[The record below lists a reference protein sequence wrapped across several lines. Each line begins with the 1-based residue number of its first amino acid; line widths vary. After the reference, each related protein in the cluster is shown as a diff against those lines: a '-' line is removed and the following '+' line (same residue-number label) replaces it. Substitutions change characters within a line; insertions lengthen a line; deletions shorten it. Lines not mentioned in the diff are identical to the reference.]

1 MKQFA
6 NKTKK
11 TLLTGLFVLIPIFL
25 TVYIM
30 LWMMDIVDALMNV
43 LPTKFHPDTYLPFH
57 VPGLGIIYIV
67 ILSLSTGLLVRN
79 YIGKRA
85 LHYWEKLV
93 SKIPLVRALYSAIR
107 QVTEA
112 VFSDDAS
119 HLKRVVLLEF
129 PRKGIFA
136 IGFVTGKP
144 SRELCPN
151 HHTQMISVFVS
162 TTPNPTSGFYLIVPE
177 DEIINLDIPVEEA
190 FKLILS
196 GGMVNP
202 AQADIEKTTAA

>member
-6 NKTKK
+6 TKIRK
-11 TLLTGLFVLIPIFL
+11 VFLTGLFVLMPIFL
-25 TVYIM
+25 TVYIV
-30 LWMMDIVDALMNV
+30 LWMMDIVDV
-43 LPTKFHPDTYLPFH
+43 LLDILPKGFQPDTYLPFH
-57 VPGLGIIYIV
+57 IPGLGIIYIV
-67 ILSLSTGLLVRN
+67 ILSLTTGLLVRN
-79 YIGKRA
+79 YMGKRA

-93 SKIPLVRALYSAIR
+93 NKIPLVRALYSAIR

-119 HLKRVVLLEF
+119 HLKKVVLVEF

-136 IGFVTGKP
+136 IGFVTGRP
-144 SRELCPN
+144 SPELCPN
-151 HHTQMISVFVS
+151 QNKPMISVFVS
-162 TTPNPTSGFYLIVPE
+162 TTPNPTSGFYLVVPE
-177 DEIINLDIPVEEA
+177 DEIINVDIPVEEA

-202 AQADIEKTTAA
+202 AQADLEKTTAA